1 MMHEVLLQAA
11 QIGGECVLG
20 LLFVASIV
28 AVAIVSDRIWFFAHT
43 RIDADH
49 FARTLLQ
56 ALHAGDLPRARSL
69 TTKSRASLALV
80 VAAGLSQLA
89 QGPRAMANAMR
100 IAKIHERTR
109 LEGQLGLLGAI
120 GQCAL
125 LTGLLGT
132 LFDLM
137 QIALNGNAAELTASS
152 PLETTPPDVLAILTP
167 AAAGLLVAIPAMF
180 ADRVLRNH
188 VRQTLH
194 RIDSVTQLLVLQLR
208 EAKQKHART
217 VAARNS
223 QAA

>member
-1 MMHEVLLQAA
+1 MMHQVLLQAA

-20 LLFVASIV
+20 VLFVASIV
-28 AVAIVSDRIWFFAHT
+28 GVAIISDRIWFFTHN

-49 FARTLLQ
+49 FTRALLQ
-56 ALHAGDLPRARSL
+56 ALQAGDLPRARSL
-69 TTKSRASLALV
+69 ATKSRASLCLV
-80 VAAGLSQLA
+80 ITAGLSQIS
-89 QGPRAMANAMR
+89 QGTRSMAKAMR

-109 LEGQLGLLGAI
+109 LEGQLGLLGAV

-152 PLETTPPDVLAILTP
+152 PLATTPPDVLAILTP

-180 ADRVLRNH
+180 ADRVLKNH
-188 VRQTLH
+188 VRQTL
-194 RIDSVTQLLVLQLR
+194 RNISSVTQLLLLQLHEIER
-208 EAKQKHART
+208 KHAR
-217 VAARNS
+217 AASSNQS